1 MMTIVTHV
9 TLKEGSEPEW
19 DAAMRTRLGAVRGR
33 PGWIGTQLLIPN
45 DGLHRRVIIGTWQT
59 RADWVAWH
67 NDPAFVET
75 HARLDGL
82 EAAPRQEW
90 WHEVLLDVR
99 ASELDGLRGVV
110 DTARDRL
117 ASALMATADWL
128 RGTGRGGA

>member
-1 MMTIVTHV
+1 
-9 TLKEGSEPEW
+9 
-19 DAAMRTRLGAVRGR
+19 MRTRLAAVRGR

-75 HARLDGL
+75 HTRLDGL
-82 EAAPRQEW
+82 EGAPRQEA
-90 WHEVLLDVR
+90 WHEVVLDVR

-117 ASALMATADWL
+117 ASALMSTAEWL